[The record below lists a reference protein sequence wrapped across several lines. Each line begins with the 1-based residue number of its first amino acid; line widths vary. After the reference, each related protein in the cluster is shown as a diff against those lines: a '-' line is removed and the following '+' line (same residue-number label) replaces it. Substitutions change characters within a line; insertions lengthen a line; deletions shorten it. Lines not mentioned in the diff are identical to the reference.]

1 MNKADFLS
9 QHKPKVEK
17 IEVDGKTIYLREL
30 TVGDNNF
37 IMFETQAYM
46 LQRAKQLGIEIDMSN
61 GTQIEAQLK
70 QVEDPYML
78 ARQAAMRICDEEGN
92 LLFDF
97 RNVDDLDQLNSLG
110 QSFLTI
116 FQDTKK
122 KS

>member
-17 IEVDGKTIYLREL
+17 IEVDGKIIYLREL

-97 RNVDDLDQLNSLG
+97 KNVDDLDKLNGLG

-116 FQDTKK
+116 FQDSKK